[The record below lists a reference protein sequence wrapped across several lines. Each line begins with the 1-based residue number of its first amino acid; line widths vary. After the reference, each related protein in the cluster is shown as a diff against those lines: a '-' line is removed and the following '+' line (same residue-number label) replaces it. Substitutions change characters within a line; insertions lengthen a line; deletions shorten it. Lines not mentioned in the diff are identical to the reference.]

1 MNKKLLFIF
10 TVLISSITVAQHDF
24 KKVSDSLQSLNSKKI
39 DKAVTQLGLQPGET
53 VKIFAMFSVDTD
65 GSIVDVKA
73 RSVHPAFEEEAIQII
88 KELPTMDPAIVDG
101 EAIKQRYSLPIL
113 FKIETERERKKRERK
128 EARKKK
134 RKEGKHNK
142 ND

>member
-24 KKVSDSLQSLNSKKI
+24 KQVSDSLQSLNSEKI
-39 DKAVTQLGLQPGET
+39 EKAVTQLGLKPGET

-73 RSVHPAFEEEAIQII
+73 RSVHPAFEEEAIRII
-88 KELPTMDPAIVDG
+88 KELPPMDPAIVDG

>member
-24 KKVSDSLQSLNSKKI
+24 KQVSDSLQSLNSEKI
-39 DKAVTQLGLQPGET
+39 EKAVTQLGLKPGET

-73 RSVHPAFEEEAIQII
+73 RSVHPAFEEEAIRII
-88 KELPTMDPAIVDG
+88 QELPTMDPAIVDG

-128 EARKKK
+128 KAR
-134 RKEGKHNK
+134 
-142 ND
+142 

>member
-24 KKVSDSLQSLNSKKI
+24 KQVSDSLQSLNSEKI
-39 DKAVTQLGLQPGET
+39 EKAVTQLGLKPGET

-73 RSVHPAFEEEAIQII
+73 RSVHPAFEEEAIRII
-88 KELPTMDPAIVDG
+88 KELPPMDPAIVDG

-128 EARKKK
+128 EARIKK
-134 RKEGKHNK
+134 
-142 ND
+142 